1 MPPVY
6 GTETILNPLQESH
19 LNKKGLCDY
28 VINVASG
35 CLHGCTFCYVPSTPV
50 IRARQPHL
58 RDKGIENPQMDWGNY
73 LLIRENLPEQLENQ
87 LSRKRSWKET
97 PAGQGVVLLCSG
109 TDPYQN
115 RQTAVITSTA
125 VQTLLKYKKRVRIL
139 TRSPLWLQDLSLL
152 KHRDVIVGM
161 SLPHLDDD
169 LSRQVEPHAPLPS
182 HRLKALRQGREAG
195 CRLYIAI
202 APTPPTMDTDAL
214 TRHLEILLT
223 LEPEVLFWEP
233 INARGSNGKRMIS
246 AGLEFANSVMHHHDW
261 ATNFVR
267 QWAAIETASD
277 RLGCKNLL
285 HIWPD
290 PALKNY
296 VESNCLETWWYRPT
310 VESWA
315 ASEQNDSLTSQSC
328 NGTAP
333 ESQPKSPKTEH
344 CQVVLQ

>member
-1 MPPVY
+1 MPPVF
-6 GTETILNPLQESH
+6 GTETILNPLQESN

-50 IRARQPHL
+50 IRARQPYL
-58 RDKGIENPQMDWGNY
+58 KDKGIENPQMDWGNY
-73 LLIRENLPEQLENQ
+73 LLVRENLPEQLENQ
-87 LSRKRSWKET
+87 LSRKRTWKET

-115 RQTAVITSTA
+115 RQTAVITRAA

-152 KHRDVIVGM
+152 NHSDVIIGM

-169 LSRQVEPHAPLPS
+169 LSRQIEPQAPLPS
-182 HRLKALRQGREAG
+182 HRLKALRKAREAG
-195 CRLYIAI
+195 CRLYVAI
-202 APTPPTMDTDAL
+202 APTHPGMDTDAL

-233 INARGSNGKRMIS
+233 INARGSNGKRMIA
-246 AGLEFANSVMHHHDW
+246 AGLEFANSVMHHQDW

-267 QWAAIETASD
+267 QWEAIEKAAD
-277 RLGCKNLL
+277 RLGCKNRL

-290 PALKNY
+290 PALKDY
-296 VESNCLETWWYRPT
+296 VENQRLETWWYRPT
-310 VESWA
+310 VESW
-315 ASEQNDSLTSQSC
+315 SVLDHNDTTTDQSSSGHDPTSKLINTQNRT
-328 NGTAP
+328 
-333 ESQPKSPKTEH
+333 
-344 CQVVLQ
+344 

>member
-1 MPPVY
+1 MPAIY
-6 GTETILNPLQESH
+6 GTETILNPLQESN

-58 RDKGIENPQMDWGNY
+58 KGKGIKNPQMDWGDY
-73 LLIRENLPEQLENQ
+73 LLVRENLPEQLEKQ

-115 RQTAVITSTA
+115 HQTAAITRTA
-125 VQTLLKYKKRVRIL
+125 VQTLLKHKKRVRIL

-152 KHRDVIVGM
+152 NHPNVTVGM
-161 SLPHLDDD
+161 SLPHLEDN
-169 LSRQVEPHAPLPS
+169 LSRQIEPYAPLPS
-182 HRLKALRQGREAG
+182 HRLKALRQGRKAG
-195 CRLYIAI
+195 CRLYVAI
-202 APTPPTMDTDAL
+202 APTHPSMDVDTL

-233 INARGSNGKRMIS
+233 INARGSNGKRMVA

-261 ATNFVR
+261 AANFVR
-267 QWAAIETASD
+267 QWEAIEIAAD
-277 RLGCKNLL
+277 RLGCMNRL

-296 VESNCLETWWYRPT
+296 VESERLETWWYRPT
-310 VESWA
+310 VEPWA
-315 ASEQNDSLTSQSC
+315 VLHQSDTVPGQSC
-328 NGTAP
+328 I
-333 ESQPKSPKTEH
+333 EH
-344 CQVVLQ
+344 D